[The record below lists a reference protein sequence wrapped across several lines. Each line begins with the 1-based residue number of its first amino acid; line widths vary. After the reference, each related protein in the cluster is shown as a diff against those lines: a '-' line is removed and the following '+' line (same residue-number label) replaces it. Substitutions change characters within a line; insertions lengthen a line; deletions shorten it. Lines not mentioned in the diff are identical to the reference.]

1 MLTAI
6 ANLIPSVGYVQGM
19 NHILAAISYNLQ
31 EALYVDQEAFP
42 SLIVNKELFMF
53 WIMIYIMQDLNW
65 RCIFTQK
72 FAKLR
77 KVAEAFEQRLLDSSP
92 QLLEHIYNYGIND
105 GYNTKNLDF
114 SLLDIFFSNVLTI
127 LTDSVPVSKTGPVL
141 DIFLLSGEKV
151 ITDVLLRA
159 LFFNKERILAIKEKE
174 VVHTLTQKLR
184 NFLKRE
190 MISSFFENREPKEI
204 FPFSLNQKILE

>member
-1 MLTAI
+1 MLTAL

-19 NHILAAISYNLQ
+19 NHILAAVFFNLQ
-31 EALYVDQEAFP
+31 DCLYTDPEAFP
-42 SLIVNKELFMF
+42 AAIANKELFTF
-53 WIMIYIMQDLNW
+53 WVMVYIMQDLNW
-65 RCIFTQK
+65 RCIFTRQ

-77 KVAEAFEQRLLDSSP
+77 KIAEAFEQRLLDSSP

-127 LTDSVPVSKTGPVL
+127 LTDSVPMAKSGPVL
-141 DIFLLSGEKV
+141 DLFLLSGEKV

-159 LFFNKERILAIKEKE
+159 LYFNRERILAIKEKE
-174 VVHTLTQKLR
+174 VAFSEPETAQLPQKRDDKLVLRRQGTQRHLSVHADTEDT
-184 NFLKRE
+184 
-190 MISSFFENREPKEI
+190 
-204 FPFSLNQKILE
+204 